1 MKSKLLL
8 LLLSVT
14 LLASAKTVT
23 IKGKINGKLPENL
36 YYTAPVN
43 GALGFDLYY
52 TAVPDAQGNFEIRVD
67 IGKVSFIDIFY
78 DYKPA
83 GFLVVTPGENYGITI
98 TESEGKITHTISGKD
113 AEAQRLYNTL
123 LHSHRM
129 DIVGEMG
136 QEAVNIKTAR
146 ELEAY
151 FEKKHEDAVVGF
163 SALLDKKVISQDIFD
178 ALATDTKYFYQTVM
192 SYAILLKHIFSDR
205 EATPPDLT
213 EFNIAWKKIYQKL
226 NPDAATVTQSPWG
239 WYFLDGYK
247 NLKNFEAAGF
257 NYKKVETSVNQFE
270 GLKQNVALMPLLNA
284 EYYYAASIYNNAF
297 GSYKQK
303 DVIAEFD
310 HFKQQYP
317 KSGYIKYLELKVAPV
332 VAFFTSNSTLPPNAA
347 YIHDYAGINT
357 LNELIKKFPG
367 KKLYFDVWATWCG
380 SCRDEFKYK
389 DELYKLLKANDI
401 MVIYVSV
408 DDDKRD
414 ETWKKMIS
422 HYKLEGQHIRA
433 NKMLDKNLRLTFSGK
448 GGISLPWYFLV
459 DSKGEIAVKYA
470 APPSDMAKFEADI
483 QKIKD

>member
-98 TESEGKITHTISGKD
+98 TENEGKITHTISGKD

-163 SALLDKKVISQDIFD
+163 SALLDKKVISQDVFD

-192 SYAILLKHIFSDR
+192 SYAILLKHIFGDR

-213 EFNIAWKKIYQKL
+213 EFNIVWKKIYQKL
-226 NPDAATVTQSPWG
+226 DPDAATVTQSPWG

-247 NLKNFEAAGF
+247 NLK
-257 NYKKVETSVNQFE
+257 
-270 GLKQNVALMPLLNA
+270 
-284 EYYYAASIYNNAF
+284 
-297 GSYKQK
+297 
-303 DVIAEFD
+303 
-310 HFKQQYP
+310 
-317 KSGYIKYLELKVAPV
+317 
-332 VAFFTSNSTLPPNAA
+332 
-347 YIHDYAGINT
+347 
-357 LNELIKKFPG
+357 
-367 KKLYFDVWATWCG
+367 KL
-380 SCRDEFKYK
+380 
-389 DELYKLLKANDI
+389 
-401 MVIYVSV
+401 
-408 DDDKRD
+408 
-414 ETWKKMIS
+414 
-422 HYKLEGQHIRA
+422 
-433 NKMLDKNLRLTFSGK
+433 
-448 GGISLPWYFLV
+448 
-459 DSKGEIAVKYA
+459 
-470 APPSDMAKFEADI
+470 
-483 QKIKD
+483 